1 MPNALFLFLF
11 FFYSQV
17 LLPHKFKLQI
27 KLHWALLLSSIQI
40 YSYID
45 PNDYKVS
52 WRESFFFF
60 RGAWHHRVTSR
71 QRIHVKDRF
80 NRTTRPIENVETAL
94 SATSMKGT
102 ADSAQR
108 HHDLTALQIAK
119 AQHEDRP
126 WNPFYKLL
134 LSSLYFAWNTFHI
147 VFFFSLFLVFKGSF
161 FLERHSMQVAMKAD

>member
-1 MPNALFLFLF
+1 M
-11 FFYSQV
+11 
-17 LLPHKFKLQI
+17 
-27 KLHWALLLSSIQI
+27 
-40 YSYID
+40 
-45 PNDYKVS
+45 S

-147 VFFFSLFLVFKGSF
+147 VFFLLISCFYRVFFSWKAFNASSNESR
-161 FLERHSMQVAMKAD
+161 LEPQDMQTYTKWTITLHQEIKSS